1 MRKQKEP
8 KIVTT
13 SYVIHQDGSMSGT
26 SIYRHHAR
34 KEKILRLFKTQN
46 PSK

>member
-8 KIVTT
+8 KTIVT
-13 SYVIHQDGSMSGT
+13 SYVILENGSMFGT
-26 SIYRHHAR
+26 SMYRHHAR
-34 KEKILRLFKTQN
+34 REKILRLFKTQN